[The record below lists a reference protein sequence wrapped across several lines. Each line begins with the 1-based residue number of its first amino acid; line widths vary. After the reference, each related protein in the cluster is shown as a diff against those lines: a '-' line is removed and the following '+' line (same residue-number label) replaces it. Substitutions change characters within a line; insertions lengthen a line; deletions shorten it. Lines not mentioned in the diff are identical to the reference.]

1 MRIEARQRD
10 SHRPEGH
17 STNLEL
23 DVDHRRLSMC
33 AWNDAAERHAVATM
47 PPCRW
52 AVWPMQAER
61 DGEVLIETSQ
71 VLVARVKASIS
82 CHAPRPSRTRIGST
96 RLRARPAGSRGVGTY
111 RGGSNGL
118 SCSALGWAR
127 GGAPPKTARGEG
139 GGRWM
144 AGAAEER
151 SAPPPARADA
161 GLSKRAS
168 RAARTASAA

>member
-71 VLVARVKASIS
+71 MLVARVDQGVDQLPRAAPVEDPDRLDPLES
-82 CHAPRPSRTRIGST
+82 APRGLEGSGHVP
-96 RLRARPAGSRGVGTY
+96 RRVEWPELFG
-111 RGGSNGL
+111 
-118 SCSALGWAR
+118 
-127 GGAPPKTARGEG
+127 
-139 GGRWM
+139 
-144 AGAAEER
+144 
-151 SAPPPARADA
+151 A
-161 GLSKRAS
+161 GLGPRRCTAQDG
-168 RAARTASAA
+168 AR